1 MVIILIY
8 AFPFNTQKISVM
20 FFSRCFLLIM
30 VAHDI
35 VSQSNQ
41 LSQQCLTKSSGDLPC
56 IFPFIYKDE
65 INFSCTR
72 NYKMDGRLEGWCPTK
87 VNRKN
92 LEGSNWY
99 ECRSDS
105 MCPLLHYH
113 DHEHLIKS
121 LVDLEKEYPS
131 LSNTFQIGRSVRG
144 QKILGIRISEG
155 LHIGSRKKLKPMV
168 KLLANMHGN
177 EPVGRE
183 LLLYFAS
190 YILGSYG
197 IDDRLTKFINT
208 TDLWIV
214 PTINPD
220 GFARASE
227 GACEGGGYK
236 EGRFNEGRKDLN
248 RDFPTWMDIEKI
260 NLEEGRQTETKSL
273 IQFILNYPFVLSA
286 NFHDGAVLV
295 NYPWDDYHNNDTQT
309 WVGLNKA
316 PDHDVFYHLATTYS
330 FNHPTMSKGNA
341 CTKWGLMKD
350 GVTNGA
356 DWYPVIGGMQ
366 DFNYLFSN
374 ALEMTMELSCCK
386 FPSRKVL
393 IKEWD
398 KNKESIISYIEQVH
412 IGIKGLV
419 LDRNDNP
426 IGGATIKIRDPLS
439 GKPSG
444 KDVKSSKYGEYWKL
458 LIPGKMY
465 QVMGIKMTPEGSI
478 YSSNWKDIFVSEGS
492 AIEINIKLFK

>member
-1 MVIILIY
+1 MILIKFNQYCLYHYHYFNKNLEENKIY

-260 NLEEGRQTETKSL
+260 NLEEGR
-273 IQFILNYPFVLSA
+273 
-286 NFHDGAVLV
+286 
-295 NYPWDDYHNNDTQT
+295 
-309 WVGLNKA
+309 
-316 PDHDVFYHLATTYS
+316 
-330 FNHPTMSKGNA
+330 NA